1 MHNRKPEELVRPRS
15 QIIGSGEVVT
25 LSRTAD
31 CYVLR
36 FEVMFHSSRSAVG
49 IAVIIRMAW
58 RHDWGEAA
66 AWSNHGGRPSIRLK
80 VTMHGVCFVSTLD
93 SIRWCRADAHYQP
106 KLYDLP
112 NYRTFDILS
121 YRHFSRQNIT
131 DECEFRFSFKK
142 ISILPNTIWEMSTP
156 SNWRNLDQCQIVFGT
171 LNCTAGNNV

>member
-1 MHNRKPEELVRPRS
+1 MHNRKPEELVRPWS

-66 AWSNHGGRPSIRLK
+66 WSNHGGRPSILPK
-80 VTMHGVCFVSTLD
+80 VTMHGVCFFSTLD
-93 SIRWCRADAHYQP
+93 SIRWCRADADYQL
-106 KLYDLP
+106 KLCNLP
-112 NYRTFDILS
+112 NYRTLDILS
-121 YRHFSRQNIT
+121 KTHFIRQTIT
-131 DECEFRFSFKK
+131 DACEFRFRLKK
-142 ISILPNTIWEMSTP
+142 IS
-156 SNWRNLDQCQIVFGT
+156 NLCLLHEPWVINP
-171 LNCTAGNNV
+171 L